1 MYRTYHPL
9 YIISYILTILLFVLG
24 AVFYR
29 QPLVAVLLLLMVIL
43 VPISVFITLM
53 CAERLEP
60 DVYADKTT
68 DIGVTQPVNLTIK
81 LNNPTVVPLLNCRLV
96 FSLGNSLM
104 GSFENEMVM
113 PAEAKRAKEVR
124 IPIETSMPGMVRV
137 VFSSLSVT
145 DFLHFCTFTYP
156 YERIIEFPVMPAER
170 LLPPLKFTKVSI
182 PSDEAVSTG
191 DGDLTTDIKEVREY
205 RNGDRLRDIHWKI
218 SARKD
223 EIMVKEYDRTKDLY
237 YVVLPEFEFDFLKD
251 DMEIFYACGKE
262 LLKRKETFRVAIAGD
277 TGDFLEMHK
286 VASPEELDTVL
297 YRIYDVYSGL
307 KTGVSSQLYDIFC
320 RQYPDMPGVIRIHRG
335 SIVMPEIIEEY

>member
-43 VPISVFITLM
+43 VPVSVFITLL

-170 LLPPLKFTKVSI
+170 QLPPLKFTKVSI

-307 KTGVSSQLYDIFC
+307 KTGVSSQLYDIFY
-320 RQYPDMPGVIRIHRG
+320 RQYPDIPGVIRIHRG

>member
-9 YIISYILTILLFVLG
+9 YIISYIMTILLFVLG

-29 QPLVAVLLLLMVIL
+29 QPLIAVLLLLMIIL
-43 VPISVFITLM
+43 VPVSVFITLM
-53 CAERLEP
+53 CAERLDP
-60 DVYADKTT
+60 DACMDKTGE
-68 DIGVTQPVNLTIK
+68 ISVTQPVNLSIK
-81 LNNPTVVPLLNCRLV
+81 LSNPTIIPLLNCRV
-96 FSLGNSLM
+96 DFSLGNSLM
-104 GSFENEMVM
+104 GSFENEVVM
-113 PAEAKRAKEVR
+113 PAEARRVKEVR
-124 IPIETSMPGMVRV
+124 IPIETAMPGMIRV

-145 DFLHFCTFTYP
+145 DFLHICTFTYP
-156 YERIIEFPVMPAER
+156 YEKIIELPVMPADR
-170 LLPPLKFTKVSI
+170 QLPPLRFTKVSI

-237 YVVLPEFEFDFLKD
+237 YVVLPEFEYDFLKD
-251 DMEIFYACGKE
+251 DIEVFYACGKE
-262 LLKRKETFRVAIAGD
+262 LLKRKETFRVALAGD
-277 TGDFLEMHK
+277 TGDYIELQK

-307 KTGVSSQLYDIFC
+307 KSGVSSQVYDIFC
-320 RQYPDMPGVIRIHRG
+320 RQYPDMPGVIRVHMGNI
-335 SIVMPEIIEEY
+335 IMPEIIEEY

>member
-1 MYRTYHPL
+1 MT
-9 YIISYILTILLFVLG
+9 IILFVLG

-29 QPLVAVLLLLMVIL
+29 QPLIAVLLLLMIIL
-43 VPISVFITLM
+43 VPASVFVTLM

-60 DVYADKTT
+60 DAVSDRAGDVA
-68 DIGVTQPVNLTIK
+68 VTQPVNLTIK
-81 LNNPTVVPLLNCRLV
+81 LTNPTIVPLLNCRLD
-96 FSLGNSLM
+96 FSLGNSLL
-104 GSFENEMVM
+104 GSFENEVVM
-113 PAEAKRAKEVR
+113 PAEARRTKEVR

-156 YERIIEFPVMPAER
+156 YEKIIELPVMPAER
-170 LLPPLKFTKVSI
+170 QLPPLRFTKVSI

-223 EIMVKEYDRTKDLY
+223 EIMVKEYERTKDLY
-237 YVVLPEFEFDFLKD
+237 YVVLPEFEYDFLKD

-262 LLKRKETFRVAIAGD
+262 LIKRKETFRVAVAGD
-277 TGDFLEMHK
+277 SGDFLEMHK
-286 VASPEELDTVL
+286 VASIEELDTVL

-307 KTGVSSQLYDIFC
+307 KSGVASQIYDIFC

-335 SIVMPEIIEEY
+335 NIVMPEIIEEY

>member
-9 YIISYILTILLFVLG
+9 YIISYILTIILFVLG

-29 QPLVAVLLLLMVIL
+29 QPLIAVFLLLMIVL
-43 VPISVFITLM
+43 VPFSVFITLI

-60 DVYADKTT
+60 DAVSDRSGEISVAQS
-68 DIGVTQPVNLTIK
+68 VTLTLK
-81 LNNPTVVPLLNCRLV
+81 LTNPTIIPMLNCRLD
-96 FSLGNSLM
+96 FSLGNSLL
-104 GSFENEMVM
+104 GSFDNEVVM
-113 PAEAKRAKEVR
+113 PAEAKRTKEVR

-137 VFSSLSVT
+137 VFSSLAVT

-156 YERIIEFPVMPAER
+156 YEKIIELPVMPTQR
-170 LLPPLKFTKVSI
+170 QLPPLQFTKVSI

-237 YVVLPEFEFDFLKD
+237 YVLLPEFEYDFLKD
-251 DMEIFYACGKE
+251 DLEIFYACGKE
-262 LLKRKETFRVAIAGD
+262 LLKRKETFRVALAGD
-277 TGDFLEMHK
+277 TGDFLEMYK
-286 VASPEELDTVL
+286 VASIEELDTVL

-307 KTGVSSQLYDIFC
+307 KSGETSQIYDVFS

-335 SIVMPEIIEEY
+335 NIVMPEIIEEY